1 MLRKKMQ
8 NNFWIGLDKDEA
20 SENIPEPVEKAE
32 IIVEGIVLKDEASKN
47 DTSGENVT
55 DALAKTEITEEG
67 T

>member
-1 MLRKKMQ
+1 MFRKKMQ

-32 IIVEGIVLKDEASKN
+32 ILVEGIDKDEASKN

-55 DALAKTEITEEG
+55 DAVAKTEITEEG

>member
-20 SENIPEPVEKAE
+20 SENIPDPVEKAE

-47 DTSGENVT
+47 DT
-55 DALAKTEITEEG
+55 DAVAKTEITEEG